1 MQPAHDNAS
10 MQVFPHGEG
19 HSRFVWIHDVQPDD
33 LAVPMGA
40 AMRHGLTIFKQ
51 TMETR
56 R

>member
-1 MQPAHDNAS
+1 